1 MKSVRSNIKMEFVN
15 LIDATAGAFW
25 SPAFEADSFNS
36 FVSES
41 QGQDASPAPAFNR
54 RKLATELLE
63 ALERQETH
71 EQKDDEPYCG
81 WLEEPMDLEVFGQSL
96 AVEPTT
102 TRLDQDEENLS
113 APPSPLISH
122 PQTPINPTSPQELY
136 PVQDDYPIVK
146 FDESPVIIPADSE
159 ELLESLEQMLQQIQA
174 EQQADSPAEIFAA
187 QTVQDV
193 DEDLTSALLDSLME
207 ADVEENQVLNELADF
222 NFLLMN
228 ASEVERTSVVNNS
241 SITNPSDNNSSGN
254 SSSSDSDDIEWAP
267 ASVSSGRTT
276 RAAASPSKSVT
287 QRKPRKKSLKTEDRR
302 LRKKEQNKTAA
313 TRYRIKKK
321 VELEILLEEEAVL
334 EQHNRKLQKR
344 HDDLANEVKYLKK
357 LMRELFTSRSVK
369 RL

>member
-1 MKSVRSNIKMEFVN
+1 MKSIRSNIKMEFVN
-15 LIDATAGAFW
+15 LMDTTASGAFW

-36 FVSES
+36 FVTES
-41 QGQDASPAPAFNR
+41 QGQDVSPPAFNR

-63 ALERQETH
+63 SLERQEAH
-71 EQKDDEPYCG
+71 EQQDDEPYCG

-96 AVEPTT
+96 AIEPISTP
-102 TRLDQDEENLS
+102 LDEDDENLS

-136 PVQDDYPIVK
+136 PVQEDFPPVK

-174 EQQADSPAEIFAA
+174 EQQANSPAETFAA
-187 QTVQDV
+187 ETVQDV
-193 DEDLTSALLDSLME
+193 DEDLTSALLDSLIE
-207 ADVEENQVLNELADF
+207 AYVEENQVLNELADF
-222 NFLLMN
+222 NLLLMD
-228 ASEVERTSVVNNS
+228 ASDVERESVVNKS
-241 SITNPSDNNSSGN
+241 SITNPCDSISGN
-254 SSSSDSDDIEWAP
+254 SSSSSDSDDIEWAP
-267 ASVSSGRTT
+267 SVSSVRNSRTAT
-276 RAAASPSKSVT
+276 STSKSVT

-344 HDDLANEVKYLKK
+344 HDDLANEVRYLKK
-357 LMRELFTSRSVK
+357 LMRELFTTRSVK

>member
-1 MKSVRSNIKMEFVN
+1 MEFVK
-15 LIDATAGAFW
+15 LMDTTTSGAFW
-25 SPAFEADSFNS
+25 YPAYEADSFNS
-36 FVSES
+36 FVTES
-41 QGQDASPAPAFNR
+41 QGQVVSPPAFNR

-63 ALERQETH
+63 VLERQEAH
-71 EQKDDEPYCG
+71 EQQDDEPYCG
-81 WLEEPMDLEVFGQSL
+81 WLEEPMDLEVFGQSI
-96 AVEPTT
+96 AVEPISTS
-102 TRLDQDEENLS
+102 LEEYDENIS

-136 PVQDDYPIVK
+136 PVQDDFPPVK

-174 EQQADSPAEIFAA
+174 EEQANSPTEAFAT
-187 QTVQDV
+187 QTIQDV

-222 NFLLMN
+222 NLLLMD

-241 SITNPSDNNSSGN
+241 LAMNPSDNNSSC
-254 SSSSDSDDIEWAP
+254 SSSDSDDIEWAP
-267 ASVSSGRTT
+267 SVSSGRNT
-276 RAAASPSKSVT
+276 RAASSSKSVT

-344 HDDLANEVKYLKK
+344 HDDLANEVRYLKK